1 MAKIKGV
8 CKNYDECDLAASKEV
23 QETEKTSFVC
33 SECGKPLYP
42 VKEATGSNSGSKTKL
57 IMGAIAAVVVVA
69 GAGVYFGY
77 FNGNGETKAVDTTQ
91 VKSVDGL
98 SDTSA
103 DSAKIVQPKEIV
115 QSEAKNGAGGM
126 KQPASTSSNGVV
138 TKDLGYAVWTG
149 KVKNGKP
156 NDVQG
161 TLTFKSS
168 HIIDSRD
175 DKGRTASPG
184 DKVIGSFEN
193 GHLTQ
198 GRWYKSDG
206 NVESIILGSAD

>member
-23 QETEKTSFVC
+23 QEAEKTNFVC

-42 VKEATGSNSGSKTKL
+42 VKEAAGSGSDSKNKL
-57 IMGAIAAVVVVA
+57 IMGAVAAVVVVA
-69 GAGVYFGY
+69 GAGIYFGL
-77 FNGNGETKAVDTTQ
+77 FHGNGEKSSAAADTTQ
-91 VKSVDGL
+91 VAPVELSDVSVD
-98 SDTSA
+98 SA
-103 DSAKIVQPKEIV
+103 AMEKAKETVQP
-115 QSEAKNGAGGM
+115 AKNGTVA
-126 KQPASTSSNGVV
+126 KPSASADQGGVV
-138 TKDLGYAVWTG
+138 TKDLGYAVWVG

-168 HIIDSRD
+168 HVIDSRD
-175 DKGRTASPG
+175 DKERVASPG
-184 DKVIGSFEN
+184 DKVIGTFEN

-206 NVESIILGSAD
+206 NVESIILGSVD